1 MRGRKPGRGTKY
13 RRISIEE
20 WARPLWDDFIEYCLS
35 EEEHVSAIV
44 TDAVTSYE
52 PFMQWRAQHGKSTAP
67 AEMAEQDRAGAR
79 QRNDHARRL
88 AR

>member
-1 MRGRKPGRGTKY
+1 MRGRKPGRETKY
-13 RRISIEE
+13 RRISVEE

-52 PFMQWRAQHGKSTAP
+52 PFMQWRSLHGKSTAP
-67 AEMAEQDRAGAR
+67 AELGKQDRAGAR
-79 QRNDHARRL
+79 QREVYARRA